1 MAGKPGAR
9 LASGAQLWRLN
20 QLGIL
25 SEALNAEEPV
35 SADRARELLSEAASR
50 GLWAPPRSDL
60 PSARSGSPPT
70 KQLPAGEPAAPEQ
83 APRQSTPPRGRAGG
97 CRARSTRGSDSWR
110 RNPVANPQAPD
121 SR

>member
-1 MAGKPGAR
+1 VTGSRTTGGPVAR

-50 GLWAPPRSDL
+50 GLWAPPPRWDL
-60 PSARSGSPPT
+60 PV
-70 KQLPAGEPAAPEQ
+70 
-83 APRQSTPPRGRAGG
+83 GRKRLA
-97 CRARSTRGSDSWR
+97 TH
-110 RNPVANPQAPD
+110 
-121 SR
+121 